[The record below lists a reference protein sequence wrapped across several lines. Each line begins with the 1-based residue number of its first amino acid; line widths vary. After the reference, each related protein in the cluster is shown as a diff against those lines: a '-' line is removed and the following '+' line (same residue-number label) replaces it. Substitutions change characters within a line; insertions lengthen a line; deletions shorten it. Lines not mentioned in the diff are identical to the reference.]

1 MRLNRLRFGLKGKEA
16 LGVTALTLLVVSMT
30 TLAHLS
36 QLSKIVVD
44 EALGQADL
52 IAKQIYAQSSR
63 SLARAPRRN
72 PQEALRKDPDVRAAL
87 DTSVGYSPYLLYAM
101 ITGPTGAPF
110 LHTERDKEGGP
121 LPERPLLRDILKL
134 NAFRRFQ
141 ALYQE
146 GTIYETT
153 LPLSLN
159 ARPFGTI
166 RLGIAT
172 SLLRKELNT
181 SLAQTLRIAGFALPA
196 AWLVAMGLAT
206 LTLRPIRKLTRDVER
221 LRRGD
226 FHLETS
232 SVRDNEFGELAVQLQ
247 NLGQQLQAD
256 SLKMFSEK
264 THLQQVADHLE
275 DGILFL
281 NQDRQVLYFNKA
293 AETLLTTTLE
303 QALGWP
309 LEALLPP
316 THALCTMVDQAFT
329 EQTGFRNT
337 AMTLEVEG
345 RIKEYLVSAF
355 VIMADPQRAM
365 GAVLF
370 IKDLESVRTFQSLI
384 SYSAK
389 LTALGRLTS
398 GLAHEVKNPL
408 NAMMIHLELLK
419 DKLPGSNES
428 AQQSLEVIGSE
439 IRRLDRVVQGFL
451 KFIRPQDLALKP
463 VNVNALLTH
472 LANLVSAE
480 WEKEHVRFE
489 SRFDSA
495 LPVVHADEELLHQA
509 FRNILTNACQAM
521 PKGGTVLMT
530 TQADGPG
537 KVMVSIADEG
547 VGIPPKD
554 LDQIFKLYYTTKAD
568 GNGIGLSLV
577 YRIIQL
583 HDGNIEVNSEVGR
596 GTTFVVSLPVR

>member
-16 LGVTALTLLVVSMT
+16 LGVTALTLLVVATT
-30 TLAHLS
+30 TLVHLS
-36 QLSKIVVD
+36 QLTKIVVD
-44 EALGQADL
+44 QALGQADL
-52 IAKQIYAQSSR
+52 IAKQIYAQSGR
-63 SLARAPRRN
+63 SLARAPRLD
-72 PQEALRKDPDVRAAL
+72 PQEALRTDPDLRAVL

-101 ITGPTGAPF
+101 ITGPGGVPF
-110 LHTERDKEGGP
+110 LHTERDKEGSP
-121 LPERPLLRDILKL
+121 VPERPLLKDLLSRNSL
-134 NAFRRFQ
+134 RRFH

-146 GTIYETT
+146 GTIYETA

-172 SLLRKELNT
+172 SLLRKELHT
-181 SLAQTLRIAGFALPA
+181 SLTQTLRIAGFALPA

-206 LTLRPIRKLTRDVER
+206 LTLRPIRKFTRDIER

-226 FHLETS
+226 FLLETS
-232 SVRDNEFGELAVQLQ
+232 AVRDNEFGELAAQLQ

-256 SLKMFSEK
+256 HLKVFSEK
-264 THLQQVADHLE
+264 SHLQQVADRLE

-293 AETLLTTTLE
+293 TEALLRTPLE

-309 LEALLPP
+309 LEGLLSPAHP
-316 THALCTMVDQAFT
+316 LCTMVDQAFT

-337 AMTLEVEG
+337 AMTLELDG
-345 RIKEYLVSAF
+345 RMKEYLVSAF
-355 VIMADPQRAM
+355 VIMADPKRAM
-365 GAVLF
+365 GAVVF
-370 IKDLESVRTFQSLI
+370 VKDLESVRTFQSLI

-419 DKLPGSNES
+419 EKLRGSREPVR
-428 AQQSLEVIGSE
+428 QSLEVIGSE

-463 VNVNALLTH
+463 VNLNALLDH
-472 LANLVSAE
+472 VANLVAAE
-480 WEKEHVRFE
+480 WEKEHIRFE
-489 SRFDSA
+489 TRLDRA
-495 LPVVHADEELLHQA
+495 LPLVHADEELLHQV

-521 PKGGTVLMT
+521 PNGGTVLMA
-530 TQADGPG
+530 TQGDGQG
-537 KVMVSIADEG
+537 TVTVSITDEG
-547 VGIPPKD
+547 VGIPAKD
-554 LDQIFKLYYTTKAD
+554 LDKIFTLYYTTKPD

-577 YRIIQL
+577 YRIVQL
-583 HDGNIEVNSEVGR
+583 HDGTIEVSSEVGR
-596 GTTFVVSLPVR
+596 GTTFVVRLPVR